1 MFVSSR
7 VSIKQKNITLENC
20 KIRKLEKKRR
30 QTWIKELRVKSGGV
44 KSDDVRGREASI
56 TDFIYLIKSKES
68 QK

>member
-1 MFVSSR
+1 MFVRSR
-7 VSIKQKNITLENC
+7 VSTKQKNITLENC

-44 KSDDVRGREASI
+44 KSDDVREREASI
-56 TDFIYLIKSKES
+56 TDFIHLIKSKES